1 MDLGFYKSEK
11 SKKNIELK
19 EGKDD
24 NGLYYYIDIE
34 GLERRVGLPVVDH
47 YIASREAKLERLK
60 GEVSSAKLLTK
71 DLVALAVPKGPR
83 KNKKPKAKKKVK
95 KK

>member
-24 NGLYYYIDIE
+24 NGLYYYIDIGKCDDE
-34 GLERRVGLPVVDH
+34 SDQENVC
-47 YIASREAKLERLK
+47 
-60 GEVSSAKLLTK
+60 
-71 DLVALAVPKGPR
+71 
-83 KNKKPKAKKKVK
+83 
-95 KK
+95 

>member
-34 GLERRVGLPVVDH
+34 LSLIH
-47 YIASREAKLERLK
+47 I
-60 GEVSSAKLLTK
+60 
-71 DLVALAVPKGPR
+71 
-83 KNKKPKAKKKVK
+83 
-95 KK
+95 